1 MASHM
6 KPLAAVTSQI
16 EQNQSVTL
24 DEATAGVRLL
34 AFLKRVF
41 PHQKEFC
48 VTGCQLSTAPPSGI
62 GAGTALT
69 WSGHFQQ
76 LFPWKQVRVDMSLFD
91 VSSEPA
97 AAPERQ
103 TVFRL
108 TIPPESDAV
117 SYFKES
123 GARDLEDIL
132 STIRF
137 TPQPML
143 FSSVDY
149 SLLPQD
155 DRTFYPDWC
164 ATQWSKA
171 QIRKGL
177 NFQVQGTLD
186 DELTGYVWELLQ
198 QRDGGEPRL
207 AETGVI
213 AALIAAGEQGAYV
226 LFSRQ
231 IPDAAVQCGSLQLK
245 LTGIRLMLPLTEEEE
260 LGVQI
265 GFDGAVTIGSRA
277 LTIQADLHPYYPEL
291 SLSCRNFPSLQ
302 EIVTLLQSGQPS
314 GNPGDRAPSVLPEPL
329 TPVLADLLS
338 IYLSELTVVLDLT
351 EPSVRALSLAVAT
364 QKPIQVIPDI
374 ISIAPTLAMQI
385 YAPFDAK
392 MRVIEGTIAG
402 QWLFG
407 EGPAAVAINTTL
419 SIPALDFFAGLP
431 EKKTLS
437 LKALLA
443 RLNAGIELGDKDLTI
458 TTMEVAGNYSTKSF
472 SAQLGVD
479 AGGTWT
485 FQLAGKSYGLTN
497 IAIWLAYVGSE
508 GTSAAQTSLGMEGH
522 VTLAGANFVLSAEYD
537 ADQGWTLSGG
547 TALGTTID
555 LTAIS
560 QELLQS
566 TSSLSLPD
574 GFPSVTLSDILVTAA
589 PTSGYVSVSGKTS
602 VDWGFNGLRLT
613 VEHFSFERS
622 GGMISARILVDLT
635 IPDVV
640 TLRLSADKQT
650 TTTGGWEFKG
660 NTGQRIELKK
670 LVQALDPNA
679 ALPPALEGLSVDN
692 LAVSFNTGT
701 KSVAFRC
708 QGTIPLGADG
718 PILACRV
725 DMVMDGTTKKAAL
738 GGTLTVGDVEFTL
751 EFEKD
756 HTKKAMRATWQY
768 QEGKPRLDLKA
779 IGDGR
784 LDLSALGDQLIPT
797 RAGLAL
803 TIEPRETRLS
813 LACEIGRLEAA
824 FLLVSR
830 KEPPATIVAF
840 GLRPPNLSTRELG
853 ALGKALDPHN
863 IALKDLVILAANDTL
878 TPGANGSNL
887 DLANKPYPIS
897 KGLFLQGSL
906 EFEQTS
912 FRYPFECRLGDEPP
926 EAPAGAQSGNGT
938 SEGELSAV
946 RANTSVRTGTAP
958 AENKTGSAEGGNN
971 VKVGRTIGPVTFRK
985 VRFEL
990 RKASN
995 GQHVY
1000 VLLDASLGSGGFEL
1014 DLHGFNLNFPLTLPL
1029 ELVKD
1034 ARKVTEIG
1042 VGLDGLSIAYAKPPL
1057 AICGGFARK
1066 TAQPPYEGY
1075 LYEGH
1080 LLIKTDVFQIA
1091 VVGSYGTIKVG
1102 EERKPSMFLYGAYVG
1117 AVGGPP
1123 AFFVTGLALGGG
1135 YNMRLALPPVEQV
1148 AEFPLVTA
1156 VTDPGRF
1163 DMAKLRSAVV
1173 PSSGDYWLA
1182 IGVKFTSFKIAD
1194 SFALFSVVF
1203 GNRLQFALLGVTK
1216 LTLPAGGGP
1225 GSCAVYA
1232 ELQIRAVLDPDA
1244 GLLSIEGRLT
1254 DNSFVFDT
1262 RIRLIGGFAFF
1273 VWFGKAKEAG
1283 DFVISLGGYHPEFLP
1298 PPHYPVVPRVG
1309 IRAQLSKELTI
1320 VGEAYLALT
1329 PSCLMAGIKLAAVFE
1344 SGNLTAA
1351 FVAYADFLIAWAPF
1365 SYDAKV
1371 GMGIAVTYRS
1381 VRTFKLEIAATLH
1394 IWGPPFAGTATV
1406 TLWIVSFTVRFGAA
1420 QGAPPSTLDWGDFQK
1435 AFLPP
1440 PAAQGLS
1447 VERTAAGAVLN
1458 TIRLTEGMVREVK
1471 KDKQGIEVTYRVAN
1485 PHELMIE
1492 TDSVVPCTEVTL
1504 GSQKHHDAC
1513 SLGIRPMGKTS
1524 LTSVQ
1529 AVSLT
1534 TSAGA
1539 NIEGKFT
1546 AVEWSRK
1553 NYPEALWSPTTA
1565 AGQPEAKMIAGVSSG
1580 VVLRVRP
1587 TPPLHRL
1594 GPFAIAQFAYA
1605 TIPKTIPWGVPP
1617 KRPTAIDRRFETV
1630 AVTNVLRDQIRECL
1644 VQRGAKPRIAR
1655 PGPSSWNDIAITK
1668 PSERFQAP
1676 PTCAA
1681 LGQSL

>member
-1 MASHM
+1 M
-6 KPLAAVTSQI
+6 KPLAAVTAQI
-16 EQNQSVTL
+16 QQSQSVTL
-24 DEATAGVRLL
+24 DEATAGASLL
-34 AFLKRVF
+34 AFLKQVF
-41 PHQKEFC
+41 PHQKEFR
-48 VTGCQLSTAPPSGI
+48 VAGCQLAADQP
-62 GAGTALT
+62 AGTGVVTALT

-76 LFPWKQVRVDMSLFD
+76 LFLWKNIQVNMSLFD
-91 VSSEPA
+91 VSSAPVV
-97 AAPERQ
+97 APERQ
-103 TVFRL
+103 AVFRL
-108 TIPPESDAV
+108 TIPPESGAP
-117 SYFKES
+117 SYFRES
-123 GARDLEDIL
+123 GARDLEDII

-137 TPQPML
+137 ASQPML

-155 DRTFYPDWC
+155 DRTFYPAWC
-164 ATQWSKA
+164 AAQWSKG
-171 QIRKGL
+171 QVRKGL

-186 DELTGYVWELLQ
+186 DELTGYLWELLQ
-198 QRDGGEPRL
+198 QRDGGEPHL
-207 AETGVI
+207 AETDAI
-213 AALIAAGEQGAYV
+213 PALIAAGEQGTYV

-245 LTGIRLMLPLTEEEE
+245 LTGIRLMCPLGEEEE
-260 LGVQI
+260 RGVQI

-302 EIVTLLQSGQPS
+302 EIVTLLQSGQSS

-364 QKPIQVIPDI
+364 QKPIQVISDI

-443 RLNAGIELGDKDLTI
+443 RLNAGIDLGDKDLTI

-547 TALGTTID
+547 TALGTTIN

-613 VEHFSFERS
+613 VERFSFERS

-670 LVQALDPNA
+670 LAQALDPNA
-679 ALPPALEGLSVDN
+679 TLPPALEGLSVDH
-692 LAVSFNTGT
+692 LAVSFNTGA
-701 KSVAFRC
+701 KSVAFRG
-708 QGTIPLGADG
+708 QGTIPLGDDG
-718 PILACRV
+718 PMLACRV

-738 GGTLTVGDVEFTL
+738 GGTLTVGDAEFTL

-756 HTKKAMRATWQY
+756 HTKKALRATWQY

-784 LDLSALGDQLIPT
+784 VDLSALGEQLIPT
-797 RAGLAL
+797 RASLAL
-803 TIEPRETRLS
+803 TIEEGEKRLS
-813 LACEIGRLEAA
+813 LACAIGQVEAA

-840 GLRPPNLSTRELG
+840 GLRPPNFSTRELG

-878 TPGANGSNL
+878 TPGATSSNL
-887 DLANKPYPIS
+887 DLANRPYPIS
-897 KGLFLQGSL
+897 KGLFLQGAL

-912 FRYPFECRLGDEPP
+912 FRYPFECRLGGEQP

-938 SEGELSAV
+938 NEGESPAV

-958 AENKTGSAEGGNN
+958 AENKTDSAEGGNN

-995 GQHVY
+995 GQRVY

-1057 AICGGFARK
+1057 AICGGFTRK

-1148 AEFPLVTA
+1148 AEFPLVAA
-1156 VTDPGRF
+1156 VTDPGKF
-1163 DMAKLRSAVV
+1163 DMAKLRGAVV

-1244 GLLSIEGRLT
+1244 GLFSIEGRLT

-1262 RIRLIGGFAFF
+1262 RIRLTGGFAFC

-1365 SYDAKV
+1365 FYDAKV
-1371 GMGIAVTYRS
+1371 GMGIAVTYRI
-1381 VRTFKLEIAATLH
+1381 VRTFKLEIAAKLH

-1406 TLWIVSFTVRFGAA
+1406 TLWIVSFTVQFGDPSSAR
-1420 QGAPPSTLDWGDFQK
+1420 PPQLKWGDFQK

-1440 PAAQGLS
+1440 SAESGAS
-1447 VERTAAGAVLN
+1447 VERTSDSAALN
-1458 TIRLTEGMVREVK
+1458 TIRITEGLVREVK
-1471 KDKQGIEVTYRVAN
+1471 KQDKDGREVTYRIAN
-1485 PHELMIE
+1485 PHELRIE
-1492 TDSVVPCTEVTL
+1492 TDSVMPCTEVSL
-1504 GSQKHHDAC
+1504 GSKMHSSPC
-1513 SLGIRPMGKTS
+1513 SLGIRPMGKTR

-1529 AVSLT
+1529 AVSLQ
-1534 TSAGA
+1534 TSMGGHV
-1539 NIEGKFT
+1539 EDKFT
-1546 AVEWSRK
+1546 AVHWSRK
-1553 NYPEALWSPTTA
+1553 NYPEALWSATTA
-1565 AGQPEAKMIAGVSSG
+1565 SGRPEAKMLADVPSG
-1580 VVLRVRP
+1580 VVCRVQPTRP
-1587 TPPLHRL
+1587 VRCL
-1594 GPFAIAQFAYA
+1594 GPFGIAQFAYEHISKA
-1605 TIPKTIPWGVPP
+1605 IPWGRPP
-1617 KRPTAIDRRFETV
+1617 TKPAAENRTFETV
-1630 AVTNVLRDQIRECL
+1630 AVTNALREQIRECL
-1644 VQRGAKPRIAR
+1644 VQRGATSPLAK
-1655 PGPSSWNDIAITK
+1655 PGPSRWNKVAITK
-1668 PSERFQAP
+1668 LSEQFQAR

-1681 LGQSL
+1681 LGQRL